1 MPSPPK
7 RAPDRN
13 RQFPSDRVELWWWR
27 HWGWTFL
34 MWQPSPFCVDLAV
47 TGTII
52 RPLAWRQRIRSNTV
66 DGQDRAIPFACSW
79 QRKDCNFI
87 RYTDIMYIP
96 NFLRKSYWY
105 QYMFQQR
112 REMLY
117 ILPPPFSSA
126 YIQMYLRLKGKKLIL
141 TIIKFFFSTD
151 PYLYFYPFC
160 TT

>member
-1 MPSPPK
+1 MPSPPQLYAVRRK
-7 RAPDRN
+7 LPVSVRRS
-13 RQFPSDRVELWWWR
+13 FWWR
-27 HWGWTFL
+27 RHRGWTFPL
-34 MWQPSPFCVDLAV
+34 WQPSPFSVDLAV

-52 RPLAWRQRIRSNTV
+52 RPLAWRRRIRE
-66 DGQDRAIPFACSW
+66 
-79 QRKDCNFI
+79 RKDCNFI

-117 ILPPPFSSA
+117 VLPPPFSSA